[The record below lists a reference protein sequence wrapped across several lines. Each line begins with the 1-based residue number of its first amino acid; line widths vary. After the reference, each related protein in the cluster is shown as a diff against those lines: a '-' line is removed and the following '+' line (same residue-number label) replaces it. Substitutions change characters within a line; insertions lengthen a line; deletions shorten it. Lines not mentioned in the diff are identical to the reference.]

1 MGKTRVA
8 VVDRTPLVREAIR
21 AVLAEHAQVV
31 LQTES
36 LEELLEWEGEV
47 DVVVADF
54 GACSG
59 PHRMSL
65 QDLRRRW
72 PRMRLVVATAGDEGP
87 YAEAARALAADAW
100 VPKHRLGTLLPGL
113 LERLVAATAR

>member
-1 MGKTRVA
+1 MRKTRVA
-8 VVDRTPLVREAIR
+8 VVDRVPLVREAIR
-21 AVLAEHAQVV
+21 AVLAESAQVV
-31 LQTES
+31 LQADS
-36 LEELLEWEGEV
+36 LEDLLSWEGEV

-59 PHRMSL
+59 PHRAIL

-72 PRMRLVVATAGDEGP
+72 PGVQLVVATPGDEAE
-87 YAEAARALAADAW
+87 YAAAAAALAADGW

-113 LERLVAATAR
+113 LERLVATTAR